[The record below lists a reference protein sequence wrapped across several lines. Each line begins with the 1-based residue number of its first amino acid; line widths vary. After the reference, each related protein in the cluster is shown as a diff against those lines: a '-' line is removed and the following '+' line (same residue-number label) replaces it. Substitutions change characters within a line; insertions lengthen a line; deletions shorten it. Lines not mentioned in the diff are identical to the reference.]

1 MTKCGG
7 PFEGKLGPINPTID
21 ENYDFIYSL
30 LEEVIEVFP
39 DKYIH
44 LGGDEVGFECWQSNQ
59 DITNYMNQF
68 NITSY
73 VQLEEFYIQKIID
86 KVSTLNVNSMVWQEV
101 YTNGV
106 RLPKGTVVHIWTGDS
121 KKLLSKVLHCFQIQQ
136 FNNVRKFP
144 DNTR

>member
-1 MTKCGG
+1 M
-7 PFEGKLGPINPTID
+7 GPINPIID

-39 DKYIH
+39 DKYVH

-59 DITNYMNQF
+59 DITNYMNLY

-121 KKLLSKVLHCFQIQQ
+121 KQLLSKVLHHFQI
-136 FNNVRKFP
+136 
-144 DNTR
+144 